1 VIDARAHL
9 ESLVG
14 QEIRTVT
21 GRPNKVISVGTSDVV
36 VGTSKSPAGQPVPI
50 EWVQQAIEL
59 LERDGEVTVN
69 VETLGFRSAF
79 VGAVLATLPGAKLL
93 PTSPARIS
101 LSR

>member
-1 VIDARAHL
+1 MSWSEPANLRL
-9 ESLVG
+9 G
-14 QEIRTVT
+14 
-21 GRPNKVISVGTSDVV
+21 
-36 VGTSKSPAGQPVPI
+36 SPSRSSGFSRRL
-50 EWVQQAIEL
+50 EL